1 MATNRLFTFNN
12 GPSINGASQ
21 SGNLAISDNAI
32 AGYKWWPGPD
42 EDLGYVIAH
51 DDTNPN
57 MRTEGARSATVSTN
71 SIGFWRTSVKSNEAF
86 LTMVNDL
93 FGQNF
98 VNGTTATDWLL
109 TNGYSTSWSLD
120 IVTSGL
126 IVYYD
131 PSNSSSYPGTGTT
144 LTDLSG
150 NGINGVMSSTGVIQN
165 KMMTYNGTSSQVSI
179 ADNALL
185 EPGTG
190 DWTIEAWVYYSVITG
205 STRTF
210 ISKTNNGGGSG
221 DWSYGLRTLGNGA
234 TRFEVGDGT
243 TSVNSPS
250 YTVSLGQWY
259 QVVGVWTNVASNS
272 IELYI
277 NGVSQGSNS
286 HSFTSVK
293 NSTNPL
299 YLGNYNGNEFQQSL
313 NGKMGIFRM
322 YNKALSSVEILQNFN
337 ANKYLYGL

>member
-1 MATNRLFTFNN
+1 MATNRLFTYSTT
-12 GPSINGASQ
+12 SINGASQ
-21 SGNLAISDNAI
+21 SGNLSISDNAI

-109 TNGYSTSWSLD
+109 TNGYWTSWSLD

-259 QVVGVWTNVASNS
+259 QIVGVWTNVASNS
-272 IELYI
+272 IALYV
-277 NGVSQGSNS
+277 NGTSQGSNS

-299 YLGNYNGNEFQQSL
+299 YLGNYNGGEYSQWF
-313 NGKMGIFRM
+313 NGRMGVVRM